1 MKRTPLLASLAVVAA
16 TALAGCGGGDE
27 ALNTDS
33 GSGGDSGG
41 STSALVVGSANFPE
55 NALLAEIYAGALNGA
70 GIDAETKLNIGSRET
85 YIPGIK
91 DGSIDV
97 LPEYTGNLRLYF
109 CCPENGPASNVDKY
123 AKATDPA
130 GVYQELKNTL
140 PDGMMVLDYAEAQDK
155 DAVVVTQATADKYS
169 LTEIGDLADVAGDLT
184 LGGPPEWK
192 TRFTGVPGLKKV
204 YGVEFGDFTETDAGG
219 PLALKAL
226 TDDRVQA
233 ANLFTTDPNIAAND
247 LVVLDD
253 PKSLFAAQNVVPLL
267 TKDADNPDVED
278 ALNAVSDA
286 LDTTTLGGLV
296 KQVVIDKEDPEDVAK
311 QFLDDN
317 NLS

>member
-16 TALAGCGGGDE
+16 TALAGCGGGDK
-27 ALNTDS
+27 ALETDS
-33 GSGGDSGG
+33 GSSGG
-41 STSALVVGSANFPE
+41 SGSGDALVVGSANFPE

-70 GIDAETKLNIGSRET
+70 GVKAETKLNIGSRET

-233 ANLFTTDPNIAAND
+233 ANLFTTDPNIAADN
-247 LVVLDD
+247 LVPLDD
-253 PKSLFAAQNVVPLL
+253 PKSLFAAQNIVPLL
-267 TKDADNPDVED
+267 RSDADSPKVEE
-278 ALNAVSDA
+278 ALNAVSKA
-286 LDTTTLGGLV
+286 LDTATLGDIV
-296 KQVVIDKEDPEDVAK
+296 TQVVIDKKDPADVAQ

-317 NLS
+317 NLG